1 MTLAELD
8 NIISR
13 LLKREGVSR
22 DEVYQVACEARTLIL
37 AKDEVLRLSEQAERL
52 RVMAQELAEQAVD
65 GEAQKRLLERY
76 MFRQRTMDRA
86 SAGKLSAADD
96 QSKLIARMAADV
108 QRIKGILKNVL
119 EGVPEGE
126 RTDTMR
132 GLLAQLEEV

>member
-1 MTLAELD
+1 MKIKELD
-8 NIISR
+8 DIISR

-37 AKDEVLRLSEQAERL
+37 AREEVMRLADQAEKL
-52 RVMAQELAEQAVD
+52 RAMAQELAEQATD
-65 GEAQKRLLERY
+65 NSAQKRLLERY
-76 MFRQRTMDRA
+76 MFQQRTLNR
-86 SAGKLSAADD
+86 SQSGKLAAADD

-108 QRIKGILKNVL
+108 QRIKSILKNVL

-132 GLLAQLEEV
+132 ELLAQLEEV